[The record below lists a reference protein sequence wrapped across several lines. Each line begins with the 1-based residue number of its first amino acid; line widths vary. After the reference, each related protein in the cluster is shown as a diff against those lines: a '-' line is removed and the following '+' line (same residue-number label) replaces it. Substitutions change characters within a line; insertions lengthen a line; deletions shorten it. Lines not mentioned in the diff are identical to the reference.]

1 MKRLHH
7 KPILYTWH
15 EDTDHENPI
24 KSFRMWTN
32 TRGKNQLI
40 YIKFKHI
47 KELKAIQVS
56 LFKCYKIFFCLFFF
70 LGTYCFCFYFICSHE
85 PTEKGLQKWIFQ
97 GGNREIF
104 FFKEVQLIANLHSET
119 NHRKMTDAQKW
130 KTKIRLVSN
139 WFTPRF
145 CQPLRERVRRN
156 NLIMEARRKRVNLS
170 GGIYW
175 NLTPFNDERVRNI
188 NAISNTKMT

>member
-15 EDTDHENPI
+15 EDTDRENPI

-56 LFKCYKIFFCLFFF
+56 LFKCYKIFFLSFFF
-70 LGTYCFCFYFICSHE
+70 F
-85 PTEKGLQKWIFQ
+85 
-97 GGNREIF
+97 
-104 FFKEVQLIANLHSET
+104 
-119 NHRKMTDAQKW
+119 
-130 KTKIRLVSN
+130 
-139 WFTPRF
+139 
-145 CQPLRERVRRN
+145 
-156 NLIMEARRKRVNLS
+156 
-170 GGIYW
+170 
-175 NLTPFNDERVRNI
+175 
-188 NAISNTKMT
+188 